1 MDSFVSTNDMSS
13 YFASSELDVH
23 GSSTPAIDV
32 LVDSQYESTQFNTY
46 CIIA

>member
-13 YFASSELDVH
+13 YLVSTELDVH
-23 GSSTPAIDV
+23 DSSTPAVDV
-32 LVDSQYESTQFNTY
+32 LVDSQYEPTQFNTY